1 MGAGRWNP
9 THELLRLQDRLNRM
23 FGPTLDDDDDQLASG
38 QWTPPCDILE
48 NADAIVLRAE
58 IPGVREDEIE
68 IHVESGMLTL
78 SGEKRFEKEEGEQS
92 YHRIERAYGNFLRTF
107 TLPRSIDAEAISAKY
122 ERGVLELTMPKR
134 SETKPRQI
142 RIEIKE

>member
-23 FGPTLDDDDDQLASG
+23 FGPSLDDDDDQLVSG

-48 NADAIVLRAE
+48 NADSVVLRAE
-58 IPGVREDEIE
+58 LPGVHEEDIE
-68 IHVESGMLTL
+68 IHVEGGTLTL
-78 SGEKRFEKEEGEQS
+78 RGEKRFEKEECEQS
-92 YHRIERAYGNFLRTF
+92 YHRIERAYGDFVRTF
-107 TLPRSIDAEAISAKY
+107 TLPRSIDPEAISAKY

-134 SETKPRQI
+134 AETKPRQI